1 MNIVIEG
8 VSYKS
13 ENMPKYH
20 ARETAKELARLHGA
34 SVVLGSATPS
44 MDSYYQAKM
53 GQYTLFHLTERL
65 TGNTLPQVEI
75 ADLRKELKEGNR
87 SIFSRKLDQLME
99 QRLQAGEQT
108 MLFINRRGY
117 AGFVSCRACGHVMKC
132 PHCDVSLSE
141 HMGGRL
147 VCHYCGYEQPMVHQ
161 CPECGSKY
169 ILGFKAGTEAIEQK
183 LHERFPSARILR
195 MDGDTTRKKESY
207 EAILSAFSDGQA
219 DILLG
224 TQMIV
229 KGHDFPNVTLV
240 GILAADMSLFAGDY
254 RASERTF
261 QLLTQAAGR
270 AGRGDIPGEVV
281 IQTYQPD
288 HYSIRYA
295 ASQDYEG
302 FYEEEILYRELAHYP
317 PAMHMLAVLVTAR
330 SEKRAQALAGE
341 LAELIKKKAEKEHIS
356 RDKLVTVGPSS
367 AALSKLQDIYRYVI
381 YLKSSSYDLLVMA
394 KDAMEEYLGELALKD
409 GQVQFDFDPLS
420 HY

>member
-1 MNIVIEG
+1 
-8 VSYKS
+8 
-13 ENMPKYH
+13 
-20 ARETAKELARLHGA
+20 
-34 SVVLGSATPS
+34 
-44 MDSYYQAKM
+44 
-53 GQYTLFHLTERL
+53 
-65 TGNTLPQVEI
+65 
-75 ADLRKELKEGNR
+75 
-87 SIFSRKLDQLME
+87 
-99 QRLQAGEQT
+99 
-108 MLFINRRGY
+108 
-117 AGFVSCRACGHVMKC
+117 
-132 PHCDVSLSE
+132 
-141 HMGGRL
+141 
-147 VCHYCGYEQPMVHQ
+147 
-161 CPECGSKY
+161 
-169 ILGFKAGTEAIEQK
+169 
-183 LHERFPSARILR
+183 
-195 MDGDTTRKKESY
+195 
-207 EAILSAFSDGQA
+207 
-219 DILLG
+219 ILLG

-341 LAELIKKKAEKEHIS
+341 LADLVKEKAGKEHIS

-394 KDAMEEYLGELALKD
+394 KDAMEEYFAELSLKD
-409 GQVQFDFDPLS
+409 GQVQFDFDPMS